1 MMALSVFLADSF
13 TLYLKGYDP
22 KHKCAKTISSRYL
35 GRCWLLVSFRN
46 HHFLRVIMVLRLFLS
61 VTRIIGKREIL
72 RLSILNEF
80 LNQFRVLSCRNFQSI
95 SITICALVFGA
106 NLAFAADDTSQKA
119 VDYFKAGRYE
129 EACPLFERLVERNS
143 NDIRAQYY
151 LAIVC
156 QKLGQNSRASFLF
169 EKIVA
174 TAPTSAEARLSKQAL
189 SSASQGGGAAT
200 KEHSN
205 ISGSSNTASTAS
217 IPSTSST
224 ASIPSTSS
232 SVPRVDEIDYWRKV
246 KSVVPENALPAAL
259 LLKPKYRADFL
270 SGRTTVDTITNADY
284 TSSQREIDSRWIQR
298 FQSQE
303 SSFRPVKNITVAGY
317 DINQFVGYKIGNLP
331 RFFDS
336 DGLCYKVFFEFRD
349 ASVDLTPDLYMQ
361 FSSALSDAG
370 FVGDS
375 KIGMKPGYSRFNY
388 NNIIVHTSS
397 PEMGKVAEQVGL
409 NLFGSKLAHS
419 GRGLD
424 VMQNKVD
431 GRFSDPADWHHFLA
445 HASDLSRL
453 SARASAYVNFSD

>member
-1 MMALSVFLADSF
+1 
-13 TLYLKGYDP
+13 
-22 KHKCAKTISSRYL
+22 
-35 GRCWLLVSFRN
+35 
-46 HHFLRVIMVLRLFLS
+46 MVLRLLLS

-72 RLSILNEF
+72 TLSVLNEF
-80 LNQFRVLSCRNFQSI
+80 LNQFRVPSSRNFQSI
-95 SITICALVFGA
+95 SITICALIFGA

-129 EACPLFERLVERNS
+129 EACPLFERLVDRNS

-156 QKLGQNSRASFLF
+156 QKLGQYSRASFLF

-189 SSASQGGGAAT
+189 SSTSQGGGAAT

-205 ISGSSNTASTAS
+205 ISGSSNTS
-217 IPSTSST
+217 STSST
-224 ASIPSTSS
+224 SASSASSASSTSS
-232 SVPRVDEIDYWRKV
+232 GSSVNQKFSSTMTQNLSIPRVDEIDYWRKV
-246 KSVVPENALPAAL
+246 KSVLPENAQPAAL
-259 LLKPKYRADFL
+259 LLKPKYRTDFL
-270 SGRTTVDTITNADY
+270 SGRATVDTITNADY
-284 TSSQREIDSRWIQR
+284 TSTQRETDNRWIQQ

-349 ASVDLTPDLYMQ
+349 ASVDLTPDLYLQ

-409 NLFGSKLAHS
+409 NLFGSKLAHY

-424 VMQNKVD
+424 VMQSKVD